1 MTDCYVC
8 SYCSSIDMD
17 SAAAGTL
24 QGDSDNDGDNE
35 NEREEQVLCCLLCL
49 LAIGSCEHAP

>member
-1 MTDCYVC
+1 
-8 SYCSSIDMD
+8 MD